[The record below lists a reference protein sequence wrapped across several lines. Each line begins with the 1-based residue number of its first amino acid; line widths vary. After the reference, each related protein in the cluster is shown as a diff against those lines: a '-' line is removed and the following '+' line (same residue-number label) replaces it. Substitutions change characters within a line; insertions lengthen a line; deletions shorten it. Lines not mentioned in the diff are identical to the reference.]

1 MAVPIRVA
9 YITHYPELYGANR
22 SLLDLMLELRDRGA
36 VLPHVLLPRE
46 GDLVGALQHEGI
58 AHAVVP
64 FLPWMS
70 ERHYSGRLH
79 HRILQHWRQERQA
92 RERAAANRQILPV
105 LARHLRDWRI
115 QLMHANSAVVGVA
128 PELKTRTG
136 LPLVWHIRELPERQ
150 YLLHLD
156 AGARAYGR
164 ALRRADRL
172 IAISQAVREDIL
184 RYTGPGAPITVVYN
198 GVLRAA
204 RYAELAAGN
213 EARWSTTPPFT
224 FLLVGLIHPSK
235 GQVEAVEALALLRR
249 QGHPVRLMIAG
260 DGRDSALRQR
270 IAELGVDDVVDLKGF
285 VKDPFPLF
293 HQAHALLMCSRN
305 EAMGRVTVEGMAC
318 GLPVV
323 GHASGGTLELV
334 NDGVNGLLYPGGA
347 EALAERMARLVTDPA
362 QARRLGVE
370 AARSAAGRFSVERY
384 AGEVLEVCRAVL
396 SDAR

>member
-1 MAVPIRVA
+1 MAEPIRAA
-9 YITHYPELYGANR
+9 YLTHYPELYGANR

-46 GDLVGALQHEGI
+46 GDLVPALRREGI
-58 AHAVVP
+58 AHAVIP
-64 FLPWMS
+64 FRPWMS
-70 ERHYSGRLH
+70 ERHYSGRIH
-79 HRILQHWRQERQA
+79 HRIRQHWQYERQA
-92 RERAAANRQILPV
+92 RERAAANRAVLPA
-105 LARHLRDWRI
+105 LADQVRGWKV
-115 QLMHANSAVVGVA
+115 QLLHANSAVVGVA
-128 PELKTRTG
+128 PALKDATG

-156 AGARAYGR
+156 AGTRGYGR

-172 IAISQAVREDIL
+172 IAISRAVREDIL
-184 RYTGPGAPITVVYN
+184 RYTGPGAPITVIYN

-204 RYAELAAGN
+204 RYAELARGAD
-213 EARWSTTPPFT
+213 ARWSAAGPFT
-224 FLLVGLIHPSK
+224 FLLVGLIHPAK
-235 GQVEAVEALALLRR
+235 GQLEAVEALSLLRR
-249 QGHPVRLMIAG
+249 RGLDVRLVIAG
-260 DGRDSALRQR
+260 DGRDAALRQR
-270 IAELGVDDVVDLKGF
+270 IADLGVGDAVDLKGF
-285 VKDPFPLF
+285 VEDPFPLF

-334 NDGVNGLLYPGGA
+334 NEGVNGLLYPGGA

-362 QARRLGVE
+362 VARRLGAE